1 MDEYETDM
9 LNYSTMWDDYDY
21 RKPFW
26 ENVNPHKPPS
36 IIVAVTPPPLLSR
49 ELNITGFILP
59 RCYDIRFLEGNLT
72 RIFLSLVYIIVFI
85 VGLPANAISLW
96 VFLFRT
102 KKKNPSSILMANL
115 ALSDLLFIVWLP
127 LKIAYHLNGNNWIF
141 GEPLCK
147 VLVGFFYGNMYCS
160 AIFIACIS
168 VQRYWGIVHPLS
180 RKLTNRVTACIC
192 VGVWVLVW
200 LITVPLY
207 LYEQTVKILNLDI
220 TTCHDVANPH
230 LLHLSLGYFLT
241 MGIVGYVVPCVVCTV
256 AYSLML
262 RALKHSV
269 MKAGNTKQKKKSIV
283 LMVIVLVMFLVCFT
297 PSNVTLMVHYS
308 LLAQNI
314 ENNMHA
320 LYVVAL
326 SLSSLNSCLDPFVYY
341 FISEEFRDHVR
352 NTLRCHSVRSARRM
366 KGFLKIELRVQTCR
380 IVSILPVFYLLRTRQ
395 QRERAVLVF
404 CSALQLKPVKRTYWI
419 IRKTGFN
426 PPGDMDQNE
435 TDMLNYNT
443 MWEGYDFG
451 DEFWTNSTPPE
462 YAPYV
467 MFFVTAPPEL
477 SRKLNI
483 TGFILPRCYDIR
495 FLEGNLTR
503 VFLSL
508 VYIIV
513 FIVGLP
519 ANAISLWVFLF
530 RTKKKNPSSILMANL
545 ALSDLLFIVWLPL
558 KIAYHLNG
566 NNWIFGEPLCKVL
579 VGFFYGNMYCSTIF
593 IACISVQRYWAI
605 VHPLSRRL
613 NNRVTVCVCVGVWVL
628 VWLITVPLYLYEQT
642 VKILNLDITT
652 CHDVANPHLLHLSL
666 GYFLT
671 MGIVGYVVPCVVC
684 TVAYSLML
692 RALKHSVMKAGN
704 TKQKKKSIV
713 LMIIVLVMFL
723 VCFTPSNVTLM
734 VHYSLL
740 AQNIENNMHALYVV
754 ALSLSSLNSCLDPFV
769 YYFISEEFRD
779 HVRNTL
785 RCHSVRSA
793 RRMKV
798 AFRPIGF
805 LKIELRVQT
814 CRIVS
819 ILPVFYLLRTRQQ
832 RERAVLVFCS
842 ALQLKPVKRTYWIIR
857 KTGFNPP
864 GDMDQNETD
873 MLNYNTM
880 WEGYDFRDGFWTNST
895 PAEAERNVMFFVT
908 APPLLS
914 RKLNNTG
921 FILPRHY
928 DIRFL
933 QGNLTRVFLSLV
945 YIIVFIVGLPANA
958 ISLWVFLFRTKKKN
972 PTSILMANLALADL
986 LFIVWLPLKIAYH
999 LNGNN
1004 WIFGEPLCKV
1014 LVGFFY
1020 GNMYCST
1027 IFIAC
1032 ISVQRYWAI
1041 VHPLSRKLNN
1051 RVTVCVCVGVWVLV
1065 WLITVPLYLYE
1076 QTVKLLNL
1084 DITTCHDVANPQ
1096 LLHLFL
1102 GYFLT
1107 MGIVGYVVPCVVC
1120 TVAYSL
1126 MLRALK
1132 HSVMK
1137 AGNTKQKKKSI
1148 VLMVIVLVMFLVCFT
1163 PSNVTL
1169 MVHYSLLAQNIE
1181 NNMHALYVVTLSLSS
1196 LNSCLDPFVY
1206 YFISEEFRDHVRNT
1220 LRCHSVRSARRM
1232 KVAFRPIVHSTSSS

>member
-1 MDEYETDM
+1 MGLQVGLAGGNSNQVVSRAYENPKIDSTHLLHQVALRGDMDEYETDM

-36 IIVAVTPPPLLSR
+36 IIVAVTPPPELSR

-180 RKLTNRVTACIC
+180 RKLTNRVTACVC
-192 VGVWVLVW
+192 VGVWVVVW
-200 LITVPLY
+200 LTTVPLY
-207 LYEQTVKILNLDI
+207 LYEQTVKVLNL
-220 TTCHDVANPH
+220 N
-230 LLHLSLGYFLT
+230 
-241 MGIVGYVVPCVVCTV
+241 
-256 AYSLML
+256 
-262 RALKHSV
+262 
-269 MKAGNTKQKKKSIV
+269 
-283 LMVIVLVMFLVCFT
+283 
-297 PSNVTLMVHYS
+297 
-308 LLAQNI
+308 
-314 ENNMHA
+314 
-320 LYVVAL
+320 
-326 SLSSLNSCLDPFVYY
+326 
-341 FISEEFRDHVR
+341 
-352 NTLRCHSVRSARRM
+352 
-366 KGFLKIELRVQTCR
+366 
-380 IVSILPVFYLLRTRQ
+380 
-395 QRERAVLVF
+395 
-404 CSALQLKPVKRTYWI
+404 
-419 IRKTGFN
+419 
-426 PPGDMDQNE
+426 
-435 TDMLNYNT
+435 
-443 MWEGYDFG
+443 
-451 DEFWTNSTPPE
+451 
-462 YAPYV
+462 
-467 MFFVTAPPEL
+467 
-477 SRKLNI
+477 
-483 TGFILPRCYDIR
+483 
-495 FLEGNLTR
+495 
-503 VFLSL
+503 
-508 VYIIV
+508 
-513 FIVGLP
+513 
-519 ANAISLWVFLF
+519 
-530 RTKKKNPSSILMANL
+530 
-545 ALSDLLFIVWLPL
+545 
-558 KIAYHLNG
+558 
-566 NNWIFGEPLCKVL
+566 
-579 VGFFYGNMYCSTIF
+579 
-593 IACISVQRYWAI
+593 
-605 VHPLSRRL
+605 
-613 NNRVTVCVCVGVWVL
+613 
-628 VWLITVPLYLYEQT
+628 
-642 VKILNLDITT
+642 ITT

-754 ALSLSSLNSCLDPFV
+754 TLSLSSLNSCLDPFV

-785 RCHSVRSA
+785 SMFVYGITSYRDTNYRNQTPRVGQHAWAMNLILVPVVGVSVEAVRFVSFGG
-793 RRMKV
+793 K
-798 AFRPIGF
+798 PF
-805 LKIELRVQT
+805 LGSFLG
-814 CRIVS
+814 
-819 ILPVFYLLRTRQQ
+819 
-832 RERAVLVFCS
+832 AV
-842 ALQLKPVKRTYWIIR
+842 P
-857 KTGFNPP
+857 
-864 GDMDQNETD
+864 D
-873 MLNYNTM
+873 
-880 WEGYDFRDGFWTNST
+880 YDYRDGFWTNRT
-895 PAEAERNVMFFVT
+895 LPELVPDT
-908 APPLLS
+908 APPEIS
-914 RKLNNTG
+914 HELNIAG
-921 FILPRHY
+921 FILPRCY

-933 QGNLTRVFLSLV
+933 EGNLTRIFLSLV
-945 YIIVFIVGLPANA
+945 YIIVFIVGLPTNA

-972 PTSILMANLALADL
+972 PSSILMANLALSDL

-1020 GNMYCST
+1020 GNMYCSA

-1041 VHPLSRKLNN
+1041 VHPLSRKPNK
-1051 RVTVCVCVGVWVLV
+1051 RVILYVSVGVWVVV

-1076 QTVKLLNL
+1076 QTVKILNL
-1084 DITTCHDVANPQ
+1084 DLTTCHDVTYPH
-1096 LLHLFL
+1096 LLHLSL

-1148 VLMVIVLVMFLVCFT
+1148 VLMIIVLVMFLVCFT
-1163 PSNVTL
+1163 PSNVML

-1181 NNMHALYVVTLSLSS
+1181 NNMHVLYVVALSLSS